1 MKAITVRGIPEDIEK
16 MVRKEAEKKRV
27 SKSKALIS
35 ILERGAGIRSERRKK
50 TLYHDLDHLSGVW
63 TKEEARAFEKNLA
76 LQRNIDEELW
86 KKEEF

>member
-35 ILERGAGIRSERRKK
+35 ILERGAGKRTERREK

-63 TKEEARAFEKNLA
+63 TKEEARAFKKNLA
-76 LQRNIDEELW
+76 LQRNIEEELW
-86 KKEEF
+86 KKGKF

>member
-35 ILERGAGIRSERRKK
+35 ILERGAGIRSERRGK

-76 LQRNIDEELW
+76 LQRNVDEELW